1 MHRRVM
7 TLAVSLISLMIL
19 GAWATWTLAQQN
31 PPDGTFVRAAD
42 GTVYAVSSGAKIRLA
57 PLADSGN
64 ILALLRDGPSA
75 ASVDELNA
83 AMAAV
88 APTPVISNPAQ
99 TLIGQSAR
107 VCAEVGFPFQQ
118 DIVDAQ
124 WQKTVAGRDA
134 TGNAMWAVVF
144 VNMTNLTNNDLA
156 AYRGATPAFYLADE
170 RGRRFDGDL
179 GRFFDQQHQ
188 LAADNGFAAYEAQLK
203 PGVTEERVIAFEVAP
218 DAQRLTMTSV
228 AQCG

>member
-1 MHRRVM
+1 MHRRV
-7 TLAVSLISLMIL
+7 TTIAVSLISLMIL
-19 GAWATWTLAQQN
+19 GAWVTWTLAQQN
-31 PPDGTFVRAAD
+31 PLDGTFVRAAD
-42 GTVYAVSSGAKIRLA
+42 GTVYAVSSGAKIRLV
-57 PLADSGN
+57 PLADPGN
-64 ILALLRDGPSA
+64 ILASLRDGPSA

-107 VCAEVGFPFQQ
+107 VCAEVGFPFQG

-188 LAADNGFAAYEAQLK
+188 LAADNGLAAYDAQLK
-203 PGVTEERVIAFEVAP
+203 PGVAEARAIAFEVAP